1 MTYVDGY
8 VIPIAEDDVPR
19 YREMAED
26 ACDRWMDHGALDY
39 KECVAEDLEPE
50 IGGEQLGGFE
60 AMAGLRPEETVIFA
74 WIEFESREHRDE
86 VNAAVMEEF
95 EEIFEGEDAEMPFDT
110 KRMAYAGFDVIV
122 DGP

>member
-8 VIPIAEDDVPR
+8 VIPIAEEEVPR

-26 ACDRWMDHGALDY
+26 ACERWMEHGALDY

-60 AMAGLRPEETVIFA
+60 AMAGLRPDETVIFA
-74 WIEFESREHRDE
+74 WIVFASREHRDE
-86 VNAAVMEEF
+86 VNAKVMEEYEQMT
-95 EEIFEGEDAEMPFDT
+95 EEEEMPFDT

-122 DGP
+122 DGA